1 MSSLQSLPEVRFVE
15 TDAAAIEA
23 ATISRYETVTGRTA
37 HPGTP
42 ERLFLEAVAYV
53 IADQQSQ
60 IEDAARLN
68 LLAYS
73 RGDYLDQMGGF
84 FGALGLRLVSKKA
97 TVTLQFSIPSALGYD
112 VAIPLGT
119 RATPDGSIVFETIQ
133 AANILAGNNTVE
145 VEAQCRTEGA
155 SGNGYAVGQINR
167 LVDVPANVNKVT
179 NTTVSSGG
187 ADRESDSAFQSRLYL
202 AAEGFAIAG
211 PKLANEFHA
220 RSVDPGIVDVLSTTA
235 APGLIRV
242 YILMEGG
249 ALPSQ
254 TLLDAVEAYLND
266 ESRRPT
272 TFQLIAAAPEPVE
285 YDLTA
290 TYYIFSEYSTQAAEI
305 QSRAATAKET
315 YLAWQKGKLARD
327 INPDYFKGL
336 LLQIPGI
343 KRVDLSSPAYTVLT
357 QAQIAFDRTVEVTYG
372 GLEDV

>member
-1 MSSLQSLPEVRFVE
+1 MEI
-15 TDAAAIEA
+15 DAAKIEA
-23 ATISRYETVTGRTA
+23 AIISDYETTTGRTA

-53 IADQQSQ
+53 IANQQNQ
-60 IEDAARLN
+60 IEDAAKLN

-73 RGDYLDQMGGF
+73 RGDYLDQLGGL
-84 FGALGLRLVSKKA
+84 FGALGLRLVAKKA
-97 TVTLQFSIPSALGYD
+97 TVALEFSIPSALGFD

-119 RATPDGSIVFETIQ
+119 RATPDGSIIFETLTT
-133 AANILAGNNTVE
+133 ANIPAGNTSVQ
-145 VEAQCRTEGA
+145 VEAQCQTQGIV
-155 SGNGYAVGQINR
+155 GNGYAVGQINR
-167 LVDVPANVNKVT
+167 LVDVPANVTKVS
-179 NTTVSSGG
+179 NTVLSSGG
-187 ADRESDSAFQSRLYL
+187 ANQESDSAFQDRLYL

-220 RSVDPGIVDVLSTTA
+220 KSVDSGIIDVLSTTA
-235 APGLIRV
+235 APGLIKV
-242 YILMEGG
+242 YILMQGG

-254 TLLDAVEAYLND
+254 NILDAVEAHLND

-272 TFQLIAAAPEPVE
+272 TFQLIAVSPVAVD

-290 TYYIFSEYSTQAAEI
+290 TYYIFSEYATQAAEI
-305 QSRAATAKET
+305 QNRVSEAKDN
-315 YLAWQKGKLARD
+315 YLSWQKGKLARD

-343 KRVDLSSPAYTVLT
+343 KRVDLTSPAYTVLT
-357 QAQIAFDRTVEVTYG
+357 EAQIAADQTIAVTYG